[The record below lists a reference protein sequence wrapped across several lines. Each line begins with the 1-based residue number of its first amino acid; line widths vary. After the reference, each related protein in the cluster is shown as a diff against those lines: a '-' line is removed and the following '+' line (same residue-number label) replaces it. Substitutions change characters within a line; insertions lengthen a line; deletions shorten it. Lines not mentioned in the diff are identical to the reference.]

1 MKINQGI
8 PFGNIIWDKEDIE
21 VDGNTYFT
29 YDEALKF
36 AAERGKRLPTADE
49 ARSIA
54 INPKCIVYTN
64 FRKDNS
70 DGKIS
75 KVLISLPNNKEISF
89 NFNGY
94 VSSFNNKFYQK
105 FIYCIYWCESSMDGS
120 YNLEKNVFF
129 YNTRSSFG
137 RDRFNPLARC
147 PVRLVKDI

>member
-1 MKINQGI
+1 MKINTGVL
-8 PFGNIIWDKEDIE
+8 FGNIIWDKEDLE

-49 ARSIA
+49 ARSISL
-54 INPKCIVYTN
+54 NPKCIVYKVN
-64 FRKDNS
+64 A
-70 DGKIS
+70 S

-94 VSSFNNKFYQK
+94 VNSFTNKISQK

-137 RDRFNPLARC
+137 RDRFGALARC
-147 PVRLVKDI
+147 SVRLVKDI

>member
-8 PFGNIIWDKEDIE
+8 LFGDIIWDKEDLE

-49 ARSIA
+49 ARSISL
-54 INPKCIVYTN
+54 NPKCIVYN
-64 FRKDNS
+64 VNA
-70 DGKIS
+70 S
-75 KVLISLPNNKEISF
+75 KVLISLPSNKEISF

-94 VSSFNNKFYQK
+94 INSFTNKFSQK

-137 RDRFNPLARC
+137 RDRFGALARC
-147 PVRLVKDI
+147 SVRLVKDI